1 MAKRKPPILIQR
13 ELLLDASKNP
23 DKLRIEEVVN
33 FQRKGFRILLVAEQ
47 PMRWRPTRKAVDHD
61 LMLQQELH
69 QLIRRAGAELDGV
82 LYLTTGLFARRR
94 ARLGQL
100 DDLAARYD
108 VDSADLIIIS
118 TEAILLES
126 IIQTGGRALAVGDV
140 PVAGATRHESL
151 RAALDHVSR
160 RS

>member
-1 MAKRKPPILIQR
+1 MARRQPPVLIQR
-13 ELLLDASKNP
+13 ELLLDAGNKP
-23 DKLRIEEVVN
+23 DAARIEDVVS
-33 FQRKGFRILLVAEQ
+33 FQRKGFRMLLVAEQ
-47 PMRWRPTRKAVDHD
+47 PVRWRPTRKAVDHD

-94 ARLGQL
+94 ARLQQL
-100 DDLAARYD
+100 EQLASRYD
-108 VDSADLIIIS
+108 VDSADLVIIS

-126 IIQTGGRALAVGDV
+126 IIQTGGRAMAVGNV
-140 PVAGATRHESL
+140 PVAGASRHDSL

-160 RS
+160 RG